1 MPLRFYLDK
10 RLNRYGEAPIRI
22 VWSFNGD
29 RYQTTMGFSIPPQAW
44 DGSASRV
51 TPAEHNHKKTP
62 SSLINDF
69 LSSMEKAVNRLENHT
84 RVCGSVLTKPVVKKV
99 VADVLAAGGGFPGE
113 QEKVW
118 KKMLEDRRLSKD
130 RYFEHFKGGKYKLI
144 AFGKDSETQKEVVIY
159 QATDREGMIWVR
171 PKKMFF
177 SKVTLSDGSVV
188 ERFKAL

>member
-29 RYQTTMGFSIPPQAW
+29 RYQTTMGFSIPPQSW
-44 DGSASRV
+44 DGRASRV

-62 SSLINDF
+62 STLINDF

-84 RVCGSVLTKPVVKKV
+84 RISGSVLTKPVVKKV
-99 VADVLAAGGGFPGE
+99 VADVLAAGGEFPGE
-113 QEKVW
+113 QEQVW
-118 KKMLEDRRLSKD
+118 RKMLKDRRLSKNL
-130 RYFEHFKGGKYKLI
+130 YFEHFKGGKYKLI
-144 AFGKDSETQKEVVIY
+144 AFGKDSETQEDVVIY
-159 QATDREGMIWVR
+159 QAMDREGTVWVR
-171 PKKMFF
+171 PKEMFF
-177 SKVTLSDGSVV
+177 SKVTLPDGRVV